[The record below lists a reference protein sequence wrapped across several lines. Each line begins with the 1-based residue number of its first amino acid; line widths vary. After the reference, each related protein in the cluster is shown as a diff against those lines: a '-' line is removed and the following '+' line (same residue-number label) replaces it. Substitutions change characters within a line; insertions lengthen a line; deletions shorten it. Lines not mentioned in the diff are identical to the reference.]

1 MRYMHT
7 AILVVLAS
15 FALQSGEPQ
24 KLKVLLITGGHP
36 FETQPFMDV
45 FERNTALTLTTA
57 SHGKSGAGAW
67 DRTDLAN
74 FDLIVLYDMPLQ
86 ITEAQKANLKSIF
99 QRGTGLVVLH
109 HALVSY
115 PDWPEYEQ
123 LIGGRYPKP
132 PEGEPQVTNKVGY
145 QHNVEV
151 PIQIADAEH
160 PITAGLKDFMIRDE
174 IYWGFR
180 VGTDV
185 HPLLKTTHPKSGSTL
200 MWTRT
205 QEKSRVVYLQLG
217 HGSTAYSNETY
228 RTLVERSIAW
238 AAKK

>member
-1 MRYMHT
+1 MRT
-7 AILVVLAS
+7 ANIALLAVLFC
-15 FALQSGEPQ
+15 FALKSGEPQ
-24 KLKVLLITGGHP
+24 KLRVLLITGGHP

-45 FERNTALTLTTA
+45 FERNAAITLTSA
-57 SHGKSGAGAW
+57 SHGKTGAGAW
-67 DRTDLAN
+67 DRTDLDK
-74 FDLIVLYDMPLQ
+74 FDVIVLYDMPLQ
-86 ITEAQKANLKSIF
+86 ITDAQKANLKSIF
-99 QRGTGLVVLH
+99 ERGTGLVVLH

-132 PEGEPQVTNKVGY
+132 PEGEPQVTSKVGY
-145 QHNVEV
+145 QHNIEI
-151 PIQIADAEH
+151 PIQIADTAH
-160 PITAGLKDFMIRDE
+160 PITTGLKDFMIRDE

-180 VGTDV
+180 VGADV

-205 QEKSRVVYLQLG
+205 QGASRVVYLQSG

-238 AAKK
+238 VAKK